1 MYQYLNESLSVLST
15 IWRCTLSGDLLIAIF
30 CSEKEGLRREKVVEL
45 CFIKDSLAF
54 VKSQYLQWK
63 N

>member
-1 MYQYLNESLSVLST
+1 M
-15 IWRCTLSGDLLIAIF
+15 RGDLLIAIF

-54 VKSQYLQWK
+54 VKFQYLQWK